1 MPGAGNST
9 PGRGGQFDADPARR
23 NPVAPG
29 KTMFKRRPVVDDTPP
44 PSIPSGALAARA
56 GPPGRRIRH
65 GPSRPARGNRCGP
78 DEARAGGADRHDP
91 QRRDGARDRPLP
103 RDPPARRL
111 DRGPGPS
118 RPVPGLRPQQGL
130 HQGLGREARIP
141 IYLAPKPDAGVL
153 AIAAKGDK
161 TEITGLDGRWTQVQ
175 LQRDLVGYVQL
186 AAPAA
191 VPAAEAGPVLAP
203 VPSAPAA
210 PADAVGKPA
219 EADAS
224 ATSLSRTF
232 EGQVEATSRT
242 LFVGPKP
249 PFPWQLVDPSGARI
263 AYLDLSQLLLTQQ
276 IDQYVGHTVDVFG
289 PASPVGKTGDV
300 VVQVQSLQ
308 SK

>member
-1 MPGAGNST
+1 MNTHAPLNPFRRTWPLALALLAAGFATGRAAPLAGTAAVQTKPEPGAPIITTLNAGT
-9 PGRGGQFDADPARR
+9 EPAI
-23 NPVAPG
+23 APS
-29 KTMFKRRPVVDDTPP
+29 PAIPP
-44 PSIPSGALAARA
+44 P
-56 GPPGRRIRH
+56 
-65 GPSRPARGNRCGP
+65 
-78 DEARAGGADRHDP
+78 
-91 QRRDGARDRPLP
+91 DGWIAVQV
-103 RDPPARRL
+103 
-111 DRGPGPS
+111 PGPFQGY
-118 RPVPGLRPQQGL
+118 VLNKDFTKGLDVKPGS
-130 HQGLGREARIP
+130 P